1 MREVIIRK
9 LCLNICVGESGDRLT
24 RAAKVRNEEKKN
36 SSGSHQKIIQI
47 LGIGT
52 TYRTTACIF
61 QGTIHRSIIWY
72 SS

>member
-24 RAAKVRNEEKKN
+24 RAAKVRNEEKKIVWKSPKN
-36 SSGSHQKIIQI
+36 IQI

-61 QGTIHRSIIWY
+61 QGKIHRSIIWY